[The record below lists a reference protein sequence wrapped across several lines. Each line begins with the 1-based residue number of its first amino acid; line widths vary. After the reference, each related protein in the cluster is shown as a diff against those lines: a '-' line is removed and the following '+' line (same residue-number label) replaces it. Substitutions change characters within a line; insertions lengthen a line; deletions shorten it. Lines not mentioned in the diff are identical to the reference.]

1 MSCPAA
7 TPNRCIQKHLSH
19 SYVRVQRRYDSLRET
34 SYRLHLQTAK
44 IQEQARN
51 GEILQTYPRRKESA
65 SNFKGNQPGDYRDLR
80 IPADHSHSKRA
91 AKAPESCGKGVE
103 RTIHSPYEKLSFA
116 QGKLLIKLVDRQ
128 THSTS
133 YELVKAFM
141 GPFKAGFYQTFAAL
155 FGASLK
161 KQYDPTGD
169 DALTERVIL
178 LVESGQL

>member
-51 GEILQTYPRRKESA
+51 GEILKTYPRCKESA
-65 SNFKGNQPGDYRDLR
+65 SHFKGNQPGDYRDLR

-91 AKAPESCGKGVE
+91 AKTPESCGKGVE
-103 RTIHSPYEKLSFA
+103 RTIHSTYEKAFLCTRKTVN
-116 QGKLLIKLVDRQ
+116 QTGRQ
-128 THSTS
+128 R
-133 YELVKAFM
+133 
-141 GPFKAGFYQTFAAL
+141 AAL
-155 FGASLK
+155 ITSVHHLK
-161 KQYDPTGD
+161 LMP
-169 DALTERVIL
+169 ALRACEC
-178 LVESGQL
+178 